1 MTRQVI
7 TKKDIEEEKIASAT
21 EDTVLVQ
28 PRKIAVQKP
37 DGYLD
42 RFLKYIPSEVIVMY
56 ITICGALGD
65 KANPVLLWVAYGL
78 CQLGTPLF
86 LWRVG
91 NVTKRKQLFISTLA
105 FYFWA
110 VAYGG
115 PFHTIDGYHQAHNAF
130 LLPLYT
136 FFVPYFDEQD
146 DDADDEE

>member
-7 TKKDIEEEKIASAT
+7 TKKDIEEQKQAVS
-21 EDTVLVQ
+21 EDTALVR
-28 PRKIAVQKP
+28 PRTTTILKP

-42 RFLKYIPSEVIVMY
+42 RFLKYIPSEVIVVY
-56 ITICGALGD
+56 VSICSALGEN
-65 KANPVLLWVAYGL
+65 ANPIFLWVAYGL
-78 CQLGTPLF
+78 CQVGVPLF
-86 LWRVG
+86 LWKG
-91 NVTKRKQLFISTLA
+91 AGVTKRKQLFISTLS

-115 PFHTIDGYHQAHNAF
+115 PFSTVAGFHSAHNAF